1 MVFQDQLNREIE
13 LTDFPKRIISLVPSQ
28 TELLYDLG
36 LEDEVIGITKFCIH
50 PTKWFKLKKRIG
62 GTKNIDIELVR
73 ELKPNLI
80 IANKEENTKEQI
92 EQLFAIAPV
101 WTSDVN
107 CLSGAFDM
115 IEKIGA
121 ITNKVESATN
131 LNTEIQQS
139 FQHLSKLEM
148 PKNVCYLIWQN
159 PYMTIGGDTFIN
171 DILQRC
177 GLKNVFSDTNR
188 YPIITIQ
195 EMKDANPEIILL
207 SSEPYPFKAKHIDA
221 LQLQFPN
228 TNIKLVDGEM
238 FSWYG
243 SRLLKSVNYFNSLLK
258 EISLETC

>member
-1 MVFQDQLNREIE
+1 M
-13 LTDFPKRIISLVPSQ
+13 
-28 TELLYDLG
+28 
-36 LEDEVIGITKFCIH
+36 
-50 PTKWFKLKKRIG
+50 
-62 GTKNIDIELVR
+62 
-73 ELKPNLI
+73 
-80 IANKEENTKEQI
+80 
-92 EQLFAIAPV
+92 
-101 WTSDVN
+101 N

-139 FQHLSKLEM
+139 FQHLKKAEK
-148 PKNVCYLIWQN
+148 PKNICYLIWQN

-177 GLKNVFSDTNR
+177 GLKNVFSDTKR

-207 SSEPYPFKAKHIDA
+207 SSEPYPFKEEEKKHLSQFIDKK
-221 LQLQFPN
+221 
-228 TNIKLVDGEM
+228 NILLVDGTY

-243 SRLLKSVNYFNSLLK
+243 SRLKNAPSYFKSI
-258 EISLETC
+258 ISSQS